1 MRIIARAILCL
12 MLISGVAVPN
22 CFAQARSVSETVS
35 LAVGS
40 HPQIKAKFSEYQA
53 QNEQVKQVESSFLPK
68 LSLGVGI
75 GLESSNNTSTRALVG
90 GGSNDL
96 SRRES
101 SLSLNQMLF
110 DGFKTHWQ
118 RESEQE
124 AYDSIEFSLR
134 HLASEI
140 AMQSI
145 ESHLSVA
152 ASSQIFNFNIAN
164 LQTHQKIAE
173 NIGARVRSGKDDY
186 AKINQINA
194 RLSLSL
200 ANVAAAKNEA
210 MKADADYFRFVGSEA
225 GAELAFQDKSFSLP
239 ESQMAFVE
247 EVVRFNPM
255 IVSQKKQ
262 VKSALAS
269 AKSMNNTNLPT
280 LNLESGASWNEDL
293 DGVEGRNSD
302 LFVML
307 RMRYDLFNGGADKA
321 AKAQARLLNQGAEF
335 KLDDVRRFVRRD
347 AEHAWFAYQTSVKRV
362 KYLED
367 YVELSQLTSTAYGKQ
382 FTIGQRSLI
391 DLLDAENEL
400 LRAKLQLVEAQ
411 KDLYLSMYQILSLS
425 GKLLS
430 SMSVNVSG
438 L

>member
-1 MRIIARAILCL
+1 

-35 LAVGS
+35 LAVS
-40 HPQIKAKFSEYQA
+40 NHPQIKSRFSEYQA
-53 QNEQVKQVESSFLPK
+53 QNEQIKQVEASFLPK

-75 GLESSNNTSTRALVG
+75 GLESSNNTSTRGLAG
-90 GGSNDL
+90 SGSNDL

-101 SLSLNQMLF
+101 SINLKQMLF

-118 RESEQE
+118 RESELE
-124 AYDSIEFSLR
+124 TFASIEFSLR

-152 ASSQIFNFNIAN
+152 VSNQIFNFNIAN
-164 LQTHQKIAE
+164 LQAHQKIAE

-200 ANVAAAKNEA
+200 ANVASARNEA
-210 MKADADYFRFVGSEA
+210 MKANADYFRFVGSEA
-225 GAELAFQDKSFSLP
+225 PAELVFQDKLFRMP
-239 ESQMAFVE
+239 EARMVFVE
-247 EVVRFNPM
+247 DVIRFNPM
-255 IVSQKKQ
+255 IVSQQKQ

-280 LNLESGASWNEDL
+280 LHFESGASWNDDL
-293 DGVEGRNSD
+293 DGVQGRNSD

-307 RMRYDLFNGGADKA
+307 RMRYDLFNGGADKSV
-321 AKAQARLLNQGAEF
+321 KAQARLLNQGAEF
-335 KLDDVRRFVRRD
+335 ELDDARRFVRRD
-347 AEHAWFAYQTSVKRV
+347 AEHAWFAYQSSSKRV

-367 YVELSQLTSTAYGKQ
+367 YVELSQLTSTAYNKQ

-400 LRAKLQLVEAQ
+400 LRAKLQLVDAQ
-411 KDLYLSMYQILSLS
+411 KDLYLSKYQILSLS